1 MWKCVCSFSLLTQ
14 SQSAPLMLLK
24 PSVFLLSGL
33 IYSSCVTSFFQTVNT
48 DSFVHQNTSKNQQK
62 LILKLPQSVTNKL
75 HHETY
80 RWPSTTYIHICSSTD
95 APAGK
100 KLLSVFRRTAL
111 RHGVNPLYSQSFFP
125 KDPWMFC
132 LICMNQ
138 DLLSANRNIA
148 PEKRGYLFFSFRLRE
163 KKQKLYIK
171 WYKEVLQKH

>member
-1 MWKCVCSFSLLTQ
+1 MHLLRLQYVVWRNKFRIRKGQFCASKHVQKSAEAHPKASTVCDKQTAPRNLPLTEHWAQ
-14 SQSAPLMLLK
+14 H
-24 PSVFLLSGL
+24 
-33 IYSSCVTSFFQTVNT
+33 I
-48 DSFVHQNTSKNQQK
+48 
-62 LILKLPQSVTNKL
+62 
-75 HHETY
+75 
-80 RWPSTTYIHICSSTD
+80 YIHICSSTD

-111 RHGVNPLYSQSFFP
+111 RHGVNPLHSRSFIP

-148 PEKRGYLFFSFRLRE
+148 PEKRGYLFFFISSE
-163 KKQKLYIK
+163 GKKTKLYIK